1 MCESVSDGES
11 AETGELVALAEHSS
25 SLRRGAAAAAAPREA
40 ETAFAQLQ
48 LARRHSPKGSG
59 SPWSGQETGVQL
71 REFSQGPS
79 ALSGGCNIWLRCR
92 QSAVN
97 SKGS

>member
-25 SLRRGAAAAAAPREA
+25 SLRRGAAATPREA

-59 SPWSGQETGVQL
+59 SPWSGQRLGERWG
-71 REFSQGPS
+71 FSSGSS
-79 ALSGGCNIWLRCR
+79 ARALARCL
-92 QSAVN
+92 AVVTF
-97 SKGS
+97 G

>member
-25 SLRRGAAAAAAPREA
+25 SLRRGAAAAATPREA

-48 LARRHSPKGSG
+48 LAHRHSPKGSG
-59 SPWSGQETGVQL
+59 SPWSGQRLGERRG
-71 REFSQGPS
+71 FSSGSS
-79 ALSGGCNIWLRCR
+79 ARALARSL
-92 QSAVN
+92 AVVTF
-97 SKGS
+97 G

>member
-25 SLRRGAAAAAAPREA
+25 SLRRAAAAAAREA
-40 ETAFAQLQ
+40 KTAFAQLQ

-59 SPWSGQETGVQL
+59 SPWSGQRLGERRG
-71 REFSQGPS
+71 FSSGSS
-79 ALSGGCNIWLRCR
+79 ARALARSL
-92 QSAVN
+92 AVVTF
-97 SKGS
+97 G